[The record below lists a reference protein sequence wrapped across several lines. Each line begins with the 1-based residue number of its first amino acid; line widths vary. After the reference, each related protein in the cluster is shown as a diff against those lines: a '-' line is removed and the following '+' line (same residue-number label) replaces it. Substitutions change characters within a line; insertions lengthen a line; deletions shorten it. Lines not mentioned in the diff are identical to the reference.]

1 MLFNSLDYLLFLPA
15 VAILFHVVPQRA
27 RLPVVLIASLL
38 FYASYGLDHLI
49 SLGAV
54 AAIALAAG
62 RFLLRPEAA
71 FRHAAFW
78 GGTAAI
84 LGLMYVLK
92 YHDPVAAAFPP
103 IPVTG
108 FAAPAGFSF
117 YAFTAIALLV
127 DRYRQPVESR
137 ASAGADLLFL
147 AWFPK
152 ILAGPIERIRPFNA
166 ELETTP
172 RLDPALLASAG
183 QLILWGL
190 VKKVVVAD
198 NLAPFVDR
206 TYAIPD
212 YAVPMELILATYFFA
227 FQIYCDFSGYTDI
240 ARGSSRLF
248 GIELNENFRRSYFAT
263 SIGEFWSRRWH
274 ISLSD
279 WFRDFIY
286 YPVVHEST
294 SALRMYAGLM
304 LVFLVSGLWHAGLGY
319 GFGWGF
325 VVWGALNGLFLW
337 GERGMRPWR
346 RRIGRRW
353 KGTWKGR
360 LHGLLAGL
368 LVFHLILVSWVFFR
382 AAEIDVALTVLARI
396 WAVLPALPSLVGSY
410 PFTAE
415 HGFLAALIAGLLAA
429 EATQEVPGLRDR
441 IVASP
446 RAVIWAGWYAAGFA
460 LVLLGRWQGE
470 AFVYMQ
476 F

>member
-15 VAILFHVVPQRA
+15 VAILFHVVPQRS
-27 RLPVVLIASLL
+27 RLPVMLTASLM
-38 FYASYGLDHLI
+38 FYASYGLGHLVG
-49 SLGAV
+49 LGAV
-54 AAIALAAG
+54 AVIALAAG

-71 FRHAAFW
+71 FHHAAFW
-78 GGTAAI
+78 GGTTAI

-92 YHDPVAAAFPP
+92 YHDPIAAVFPLV
-103 IPVTG
+103 PVTG

-117 YAFTAIALLV
+117 YAFTAIALLA
-127 DRYRQPVESR
+127 DRYRQPVESQ
-137 ASAGADLLFL
+137 ASPGADMLFL

-166 ELETTP
+166 ELKSTP
-172 RLDPALLASAG
+172 RLDLALLASAG

-206 TYAIPD
+206 TYASPD
-212 YAVPMELILATYFFA
+212 YAVPMELILASYFFA

-274 ISLSD
+274 ISLSE
-279 WFRDFIY
+279 WFRDFVY
-286 YPVVHEST
+286 YPVVHESD
-294 SALRMYAGLM
+294 SVIRMYAGLM

-325 VVWGALNGLFLW
+325 IVWGALNGLFLW
-337 GERGMRPWR
+337 GERSMRPWR
-346 RRIGRRW
+346 RRISHRW

-360 LHGLLAGL
+360 LYGLLAGL
-368 LVFHLILVSWVFFR
+368 VVFHLILVSWIFFR
-382 AAEIDVALTVLARI
+382 AAEIDAALTILGRI
-396 WAVLPALPSLVGSY
+396 WSFLPALPSLVGSY
-410 PFTAE
+410 PFTVE
-415 HGFLAALIAGLLAA
+415 HGFLTALIAGLFAI
-429 EATQEVPGLRDR
+429 ETTQEVPGLRGR
-441 IVASP
+441 IRSAP
-446 RAVIWAGWYAAGFA
+446 RAVIWAGWYAAGF
-460 LVLLGRWQGE
+460 VLIFLGRWQGE